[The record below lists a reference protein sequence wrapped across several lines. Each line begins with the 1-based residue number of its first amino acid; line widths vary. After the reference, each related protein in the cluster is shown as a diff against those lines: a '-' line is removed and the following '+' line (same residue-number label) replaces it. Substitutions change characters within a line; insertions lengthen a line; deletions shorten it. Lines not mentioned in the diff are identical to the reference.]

1 MIQPLRATK
10 EIWSVNWFDLNV
22 PIQFGSLF
30 ILPTCLYVVHRHSA
44 MLIGHEFV
52 REMDQRRAEFL
63 LHRLFQE
70 KGVPDELQ
78 IPDFEEWDESI
89 WQNLSREYHCEINLV
104 DIEHGESTEE
114 EQDPVQAQISGLIAG
129 SAKNLLLT
137 QGPGFLAQGLVRAVK
152 HVRSVEKKR
161 ALLTK
166 ALELVED
173 LPEALIELADLELQ
187 EGNIDS
193 AAEKFC
199 AAAKVAAPFHVPGE
213 SSYYLRAQH
222 GRILTAWQKGDL
234 TQAIAIGEDTILENP
249 TDHSGIRF
257 LLPLLQLLA
266 GHTEQAREFFDWY
279 AQKFVDDLQDPGF
292 CFGWGLA
299 LFDSDE
305 EKSSALRY
313 RRGIRQNLYLAPLLL
328 DLPEPSPEIWQHNER
343 GDLQYAADFVNSF
356 GVLWERDAA
365 ASRFLREVYLEEV
378 PHLEQLIAVRQKM
391 ADFQDQRYEPKH
403 RELWQSFLDQEKA
416 LLERWERKTDD
427 K

>member
-10 EIWSVNWFDLNV
+10 EIWSLNWFDLDV
-22 PIQFGSLF
+22 PIQFGSLLM
-30 ILPTCLYVVHRHSA
+30 LPTCLYVVHRYTA

-52 REMDQRRAEFL
+52 RETDQRRAELL

-89 WQNLSREYHCEINLV
+89 WQSLSREYRCEINLV
-104 DIEHGESTEE
+104 DTEQEESFEE
-114 EQDPVQAQISGLIAG
+114 DPIQAQISGLVTG
-129 SAKNLLLT
+129 SAQNLLLIH
-137 QGPGFLAQGLVRAVK
+137 GPGFLAQGLVQAVK
-152 HVRSVEKKR
+152 HVRSAEKKR

-166 ALELVED
+166 ALELSED
-173 LPEALIELADLELQ
+173 LPEALVELADLELQ

-193 AAEKFC
+193 AAEKFS
-199 AAAKVAAPFHVPGE
+199 AAAEIAAPFHSPGE
-213 SSYYLRAQH
+213 PSYYVRAQH

-234 TQAIAIGEDTILENP
+234 SQAIAIGEEAIVANP
-249 TDHSGIRF
+249 IDHSGVRF
-257 LLPLLQLLA
+257 LLPLLQLSA
-266 GHTEQAREFFDWY
+266 GQTEQAREFFDWY
-279 AQKFVDDLQDPGF
+279 LQKFADDLEDPGF

-305 EKSSALRY
+305 EKSSAFRY
-313 RRGIRQNLYLAPLLL
+313 RRGMVQNLYLAPLLL

-365 ASRFLREVYLEEV
+365 AARFLREVYLEEV
-378 PHLEQLIAVRQKM
+378 PHLEQLVSLRQKM

-416 LLERWERKTDD
+416 LLERWEK
-427 K
+427 KGE

>member
-10 EIWSVNWFDLNV
+10 EIWSLNWFDLNV
-22 PIQFGSLF
+22 PIQFGSLVM
-30 ILPTCLYVVHRHSA
+30 LPTCLYVVNRYSA

-52 REMDQRRAEFL
+52 RETDQRRAELL

-89 WQNLSREYHCEINLV
+89 WQSLSREYHCEINLV
-104 DIEHGESTEE
+104 DVEPEGPFEE
-114 EQDPVQAQISGLIAG
+114 EVEDPIQIQISGLIAN
-129 SAKNLLLT
+129 SAQNLLMT
-137 QGPGFLAQGLVRAVK
+137 QGPGFLAQGLVRAVR
-152 HVRSVEKKR
+152 HVRSAEKKR

-166 ALELVED
+166 ALELAED
-173 LPEALIELADLELQ
+173 LPEALVELADLELQ

-193 AAEKFC
+193 AAEKFS
-199 AAAKVAAPFHVPGE
+199 AAAELAAPFHQPGE
-213 SSYYLRAQH
+213 ASYYVRAQH

-234 TQAIAIGEDTILENP
+234 LQAIAIGEQTVLENP

-257 LLPLLQLLA
+257 LLPLLQLSA
-266 GHTEQAREFFDWY
+266 GQTEQAQEFFDWY
-279 AQKFVDDLQDPGF
+279 GQRFVEDLEDPGF

-305 EKSSALRY
+305 EKKSAFQY
-313 RRGIRQNLYLAPLLL
+313 RRGMVQNLYLAPLLL

-365 ASRFLREVYLEEV
+365 AARFLREVYLQEI
-378 PHLEQLIAVRQKM
+378 PRLERFISLRQNM

-403 RELWQSFLDQEKA
+403 RVLWQNFLDQEKA
-416 LLERWERKTDD
+416 LLESWEKSDD
-427 K
+427 R

>member
-10 EIWSVNWFDLNV
+10 EIWSFNWFDLNV
-22 PIQFGSLF
+22 PIQFGSLVM
-30 ILPTCLYVVHRHSA
+30 LPTCLYVVHRHSA

-52 REMDQRRAEFL
+52 RETDQRRAELL

-78 IPDFEEWDESI
+78 IPDFEEWDESV
-89 WQNLSREYHCEINLV
+89 WQSLSREYHCEINLV
-104 DIEHGESTEE
+104 DIEEGESVQEE
-114 EQDPVQAQISGLIAG
+114 DNPIQSQISGLITG
-129 SAKNLLLT
+129 SAQNLLLT
-137 QGPGFLAQGLVRAVK
+137 HGPGFLAHGLVRAVK
-152 HVRSVEKKR
+152 HVRSPEKKR

-166 ALELVED
+166 ALELAED
-173 LPEALIELADLELQ
+173 LPEALVELADLELQ

-193 AAEKFC
+193 ATEKFS
-199 AAAKVAAPFHVPGE
+199 AAAEVAAPFHTPGE
-213 SSYYLRAQH
+213 SSCYVRAQH
-222 GRILTAWQKGDL
+222 GRILAAWQKGDL
-234 TQAIAIGEDTILENP
+234 PQAIAIGEETVLENP

-266 GHTEQAREFFDWY
+266 GQAEQAREFFDWY
-279 AQKFVDDLQDPGF
+279 AQKFVDDLEEPGF
-292 CFGWGLA
+292 CFGWGLV

-305 EKSSALRY
+305 EKSSAFRY
-313 RRGIRQNLYLAPLLL
+313 RRGMAQNLYLAPLLL

-365 ASRFLREVYLEEV
+365 AARFLREVYLEES
-378 PHLEQLIAVRQKM
+378 PHLEQLILIRQKM

-403 RELWQSFLDQEKA
+403 RELWQNFLDQEKM
-416 LLERWERKTDD
+416 LLQRWERNDD
-427 K
+427 Q